1 MLAFLRH
8 NPRAMV
14 LSVLL
19 HLGLLFLLLWAREQ
33 QISYMDSA
41 APIQSP
47 QPDESIPVIV
57 QDNRVAERLEEKR
70 DHMAL
75 QQQKVIGLKRKES
88 GELQALREEAEKE
101 RLRLEKLKKQ
111 AEEEKRLAAE
121 RKKRLEEERKAAAE
135 RKQREQEQQRLA
147 EEQRK
152 KEEAE
157 KKRLAEQKRKQ

>member
-1 MLAFLRH
+1 MLALLRH

-111 AEEEKRLAAE
+111 GGTISRTRALPTAWTRAVPG
-121 RKKRLEEERKAAAE
+121 RNTKAT
-135 RKQREQEQQRLA
+135 RC
-147 EEQRK
+147 
-152 KEEAE
+152 
-157 KKRLAEQKRKQ
+157 

>member
-70 DHMAL
+70 FDIIISDVRMPGIDGLEILDRIKKIDSTLDLLDNHEYGYCESCG
-75 QQQKVIGLKRKES
+75 VEIGIR
-88 GELQALREEAEKE
+88 
-101 RLRLEKLKKQ
+101 RLEARPTASLCIDCKT
-111 AEEEKRLAAE
+111 
-121 RKKRLEEERKAAAE
+121 LEEIKE
-135 RKQREQEQQRLA
+135 KQMA
-147 EEQRK
+147 
-152 KEEAE
+152 
-157 KKRLAEQKRKQ
+157 